1 MYVGV
6 VTIWLRCDHMLE
18 RHNVIVLNVKF
29 PNVTIPKLVK
39 IPNINRNPTILPLYM
54 PDPWQARLAPNGKGA
69 KLGGGKAKLGD
80 GERLS

>member
-18 RHNVIVLNVKF
+18 RHNVIVLNVNF

-54 PDPWQARLAPNGKGA
+54 PDP
-69 KLGGGKAKLGD
+69 
-80 GERLS
+80 